1 MTRFVVD
8 ASVITTYLL
17 NKNRRLALVTK
28 ALIQQAAKKQ
38 IILESPPFF
47 LIETVN
53 ALRYSLDDP
62 NSSLAAWNKILA
74 LPIKIRP
81 LTPAHYQQIIP
92 ISYQDHT
99 TAYDTAYH
107 VLAISRNATFLTCDQ
122 DYYKKAHHLGS
133 IKLLS

>member
-8 ASVITTYLL
+8 ASVIVTYLI
-17 NKNRRLALVTK
+17 NKNKRLASVAKT
-28 ALIQQAAKKQ
+28 LIQQANNKQ

-53 ALRYSLDDP
+53 ALRYNLDDP
-62 NSSLAAWNKILA
+62 SSSLAAWNKILA

-92 ISYQDHT
+92 LSYQNHT

-107 VLAISRNATFLTCDQ
+107 VLAISSNATFLTCDQ
-122 DYYKKAHHLGS
+122 DYYKKSHHLGY
-133 IKLLS
+133 IKLLG

>member
-8 ASVITTYLL
+8 ASVIVTYLI
-17 NKNRRLALVTK
+17 NKNKRLASVTK
-28 ALIQQAAKKQ
+28 TLIQQANNKQ

-53 ALRYSLDDP
+53 ALRYNLDDP
-62 NSSLAAWNKILA
+62 SSSLAAWNKILA

-92 ISYQDHT
+92 LSYQNHT

-107 VLAISRNATFLTCDQ
+107 VLAISSNATFFTFYQ
-122 DYYKKAHHLGS
+122 DYYKKSHHLGY
-133 IKLLS
+133 IKLLG